1 MNLKYDPADMVQVY
15 LKALQDTRTILMSLI
30 ETVAERV
37 LICQAIYQ
45 FNKHMNLNEAIDE
58 WKKSRLRKHGI
69 NSKCTSTRQ

>member
-58 WKKSRLRKHGI
+58 
-69 NSKCTSTRQ
+69 